1 GWRRRVYTRG
11 HVGYAHSR
19 AVLAHRRDD
28 SVLRRQAPAGVRAMP
43 APTNACSLEELDFF
57 EVWFPG
63 SFILKE
69 QVFTHGHSGKVQ
81 CDGQE
86 WK

>member
-1 GWRRRVYTRG
+1 
-11 HVGYAHSR
+11 
-19 AVLAHRRDD
+19 
-28 SVLRRQAPAGVRAMP
+28 MP